1 MDNNDIF
8 RRLRYIFN
16 FSDDQII
23 MIFGL
28 ADLVVS
34 RAQISDW
41 LKRDDDPAFRQLDD
55 RQLATFLNGLITHK
69 RGVKEGPKPIP
80 EKRLNNNIVFRKLK
94 IALNYKDTDILEI
107 FKSVDLRIGK
117 PELTAIFRNPKQKQY
132 RVCKDQFLRNFLNGL
147 QQKYRFKEV

>member
-1 MDNNDIF
+1 MDKNDIF
-8 RRLRYIFN
+8 RRIRYIFN

-41 LKRDDDPAFRQLDD
+41 LKRDDDPAFRIMEDKM
-55 RQLATFLNGLITHK
+55 LATFLNGLITHK
-69 RGVKEGPKPIP
+69 RGAKEGPKPIA

-94 IALNYKDTDILEI
+94 IALNYKDEDILTI

-132 RVCKDQFLRNFLNGL
+132 SVCKDQFLRNFLNGL

>member
-41 LKRDDDPAFRQLDD
+41 LKRDDDPTFRQLDD

-69 RGVKEGPKPIP
+69 RGAKEGPKPIP